1 MTSIRCGGFQ
11 PKLQEEEK
19 EERGSSKEEEEEEE
33 EEEKEE
39 KEEEQEEKEEEE
51 EEEPELV
58 GNDEDLGEI
67 PVAINKTALLEV
79 YLFHIHNIECL
90 VLKSG
95 NKT

>member
-19 EERGSSKEEEEEEE
+19 EEAGISKE
-33 EEEKEE
+33 K
-39 KEEEQEEKEEEE
+39 

-58 GNDEDLGEI
+58 GDENLGEI
-67 PVAINKTALLEV
+67 PVAINTTALLEV
-79 YLFHIHNIECL
+79 YLFHIHNIERL
-90 VLKSG
+90 DLKSG

>member
-19 EERGSSKEEEEEEE
+19 EEAESS
-33 EEEKEE
+33 EEEK
-39 KEEEQEEKEEEE
+39 
-51 EEEPELV
+51 EEPELV
-58 GNDEDLGEI
+58 GDNEDLGEI

-95 NKT
+95 NKTR